1 MADQDFKYVIQ
12 DLTNV
17 YIGARYTYEEML
29 EDDNVPH
36 KLKEVIVRILLTE
49 VAPDTTPENHIF
61 YMTPDSAS
69 FKACKKMKARF
80 KMSVWQPADGRKHKK
95 SRLCQ
100 PGILHRRNRSQQ
112 RTPRQ
117 KRHHHCGRNAHQQAW
132 PWRHRRISVH

>member
-49 VAPDTTPENHIF
+49 EI
-61 YMTPDSAS
+61 
-69 FKACKKMKARF
+69 
-80 KMSVWQPADGRKHKK
+80 GR
-95 SRLCQ
+95 
-100 PGILHRRNRSQQ
+100 
-112 RTPRQ
+112 
-117 KRHHHCGRNAHQQAW
+117 AH
-132 PWRHRRISVH
+132 V

>member
-49 VAPDTTPENHIF
+49 VAPIPPRKTTF
-61 YMTPDSAS
+61 ST
-69 FKACKKMKARF
+69 
-80 KMSVWQPADGRKHKK
+80 
-95 SRLCQ
+95 
-100 PGILHRRNRSQQ
+100 
-112 RTPRQ
+112 
-117 KRHHHCGRNAHQQAW
+117 
-132 PWRHRRISVH
+132 

>member
-36 KLKEVIVRILLTE
+36 KLKEVIVRILLAE

-80 KMSVWQPADGRKHKK
+80 KMSVWQPAAGRKHKK
-95 SRLCQ
+95 AGYVNREYS
-100 PGILHRRNRSQQ
+100 IEEIVASKELHDKKD
-112 RTPRQ
+112 TTIVEEM
-117 KRHHHCGRNAHQQAW
+117 H
-132 PWRHRRISVH
+132 ISKLGLGAIVV

>member
-49 VAPDTTPENHIF
+49 VAPDTTPENHIS
-61 YMTPDSAS
+61 T
-69 FKACKKMKARF
+69 
-80 KMSVWQPADGRKHKK
+80 
-95 SRLCQ
+95 
-100 PGILHRRNRSQQ
+100 
-112 RTPRQ
+112 
-117 KRHHHCGRNAHQQAW
+117 
-132 PWRHRRISVH
+132 

>member
-95 SRLCQ
+95 AGYVNREYS
-100 PGILHRRNRSQQ
+100 IEEIVASKELHDKKDTTN
-112 RTPRQ
+112 
-117 KRHHHCGRNAHQQAW
+117 CGRNAHQQAW